1 MALTAHAE
9 ALWLQLEPLLPG
21 LSVEVLPQCASTN
34 TTLLER
40 ARGGD
45 TAPCLL
51 VAEAQTQG
59 RGRLG
64 RSWTS
69 KPGASLT
76 FSLALPYAPLDW
88 SGLSLA
94 VGLCLA
100 DALDPSGQRIALKW
114 PNDLW
119 LRSGPGRGRKL
130 GGILIETVVAA
141 GQRVAV
147 IGIGINVLAQP
158 DAGLTHGLAALLE
171 LDTGVTTASA
181 LVAVAAPLLHMLR
194 RFESEGF
201 GPLAARYAV
210 RDLLRRQH
218 VLTTQAGVPE
228 GVAEGVDAQGALL
241 VRAGVGA
248 DVGTGSLHRI
258 SSGEVS
264 IRLQAAT
271 VTAD

>member
-1 MALTAHAE
+1 MSLTAHAE
-9 ALWLQLEPLLPG
+9 TLWQQLEPLLPG
-21 LSVEVLPQCASTN
+21 LSVEVLPRCASTN

-40 ARGGD
+40 ARAGD
-45 TAPCLL
+45 LAPCLL

-64 RSWTS
+64 RSWAS
-69 KPGASLT
+69 VPGASLT
-76 FSLALPYAPLDW
+76 FSLALPYAPQDW

-94 VGLCLA
+94 VGMCLG

-119 LRSGPGRGRKL
+119 LRDGPGRGRKL
-130 GGILIETVVAA
+130 GGILIETVVVA

-147 IGIGINVLAQP
+147 IGIGLNVLAQS
-158 DAGLTHGLAALLE
+158 DAGLTHGLAALHE
-171 LDTGVTTASA
+171 LDAKVTTASA
-181 LVAVAAPLLHMLR
+181 LASVAAPLLHMLR

-201 GPLAARYAV
+201 APLAARYAM
-210 RDLLRRQH
+210 RDLLRGQH

-228 GVAEGVDAQGALL
+228 GMAEGVDAQGALL
-241 VRAGVGA
+241 VRAGAVAGA
-248 DVGTGSLHRI
+248 GAGSLHHI

-264 IRLQAAT
+264 IRLQATAT
-271 VTAD
+271 ATH

>member
-1 MALTAHAE
+1 MSLTAHAE
-9 ALWLQLEPLLPG
+9 ALWQQLEPLLPG
-21 LSVEVLPQCASTN
+21 LSVEVLPRCASTN

-45 TAPCLL
+45 LAPCLL

-69 KPGASLT
+69 APGASLT
-76 FSLALPYAPLDW
+76 FSLALPYAPQDW

-94 VGLCLA
+94 VGLCVA
-100 DALDPSGQRIALKW
+100 DALDPGGLRIALKW

-119 LRSGPGRGRKL
+119 LRSCLGHGHKL
-130 GGILIETVVAA
+130 GCILIETVVVA

-147 IGIGINVLAQP
+147 IGIGINVLAQS
-158 DAGLTHGLAALLE
+158 DAGLAHGLAALHE
-171 LDTGVTTASA
+171 IDTNVTTASTLA
-181 LVAVAAPLLHMLR
+181 AVAAPLLHMLR

-201 GPLAARYAV
+201 APLAARYAV
-210 RDLLRRQH
+210 RDLLRGQH

-241 VRAGVGA
+241 VRVGA
-248 DVGTGSLHRI
+248 GAGSLRRI

-271 VTAD
+271 VATS

>member
-100 DALDPSGQRIALKW
+100 DALDPRGQRIALKW

-119 LRSGPGRGRKL
+119 LRDGPGRGRKL
-130 GGILIETVVAA
+130 GGILIETVVVA

-147 IGIGINVLAQP
+147 IGIGINVLAQS
-158 DAGLTHGLAALLE
+158 DAGLTHGLATLHE

-194 RFESEGF
+194 GFEHEGF
-201 GPLAARYAV
+201 APLAARYAV
-210 RDLLRRQH
+210 RDLLRGQH
-218 VLTTQAGVPE
+218 VLTTRAGVPE

-248 DVGTGSLHRI
+248 DSLHRI

-264 IRLQAAT
+264 IRLQATT
-271 VTAD
+271 VTAG